1 MTTARSDLPPA
12 SDPNASADDLDDSVA
27 DIMPKIDGA
36 AGDDTGEMMVVDAG
50 ASDAVPLLA
59 PTSSTPELAEI
70 RPVPNEDSNRP
81 RRSPLLGTICSQ
93 SIENARGSSKTRSP
107 ESLCYTKLLHNSEP
121 GPASIPQNCG
131 KNGRRS
137 FRSPWASMRGEMR
150 RSFWPLL

>member
-1 MTTARSDLPPA
+1 MTTARSNHEPA
-12 SDPNASADDLDDSVA
+12 LDPNASVNDLDDSVA

-81 RRSPLLGTICSQ
+81 RRSPLLGTIFLSGC
-93 SIENARGSSKTRSP
+93 IRKCP
-107 ESLCYTKLLHNSEP
+107 EKSMKSDAFQGFGVHRH
-121 GPASIPQNCG
+121 PAEFVEIDG
-131 KNGRRS
+131 TLRYI
-137 FRSPWASMRGEMR
+137 
-150 RSFWPLL
+150 

>member
-1 MTTARSDLPPA
+1 MTTPRSNLPPA
-12 SDPNASADDLDDSVA
+12 LDPNASANDLDESMA
-27 DIMPKIDGA
+27 DIMDEIVRN
-36 AGDDTGEMMVVDAG
+36 AGDDMGEMMGVDAG

-93 SIENARGSSKTRSP
+93 SIENARGSSTERSP
-107 ESLCYTKLLHNSEP
+107 ESLCYTKLLHNSDP
-121 GPASIPQNCG
+121 GPASIPQNSG

-137 FRSPWASMRGEMR
+137 FRSPWASMRGEMHR
-150 RSFWPLL
+150 FSWPSL